1 MWHFLLY
8 TDDKESYK
16 DYYNVLAK
24 CMETFTENGDIQLIC
39 CGAIVYI
46 ADKDGKV
53 FVFTYM
59 HIH

>member
-1 MWHFLLY
+1 
-8 TDDKESYK
+8 
-16 DYYNVLAK
+16 
-24 CMETFTENGDIQLIC
+24 METFTENGDIQLIC